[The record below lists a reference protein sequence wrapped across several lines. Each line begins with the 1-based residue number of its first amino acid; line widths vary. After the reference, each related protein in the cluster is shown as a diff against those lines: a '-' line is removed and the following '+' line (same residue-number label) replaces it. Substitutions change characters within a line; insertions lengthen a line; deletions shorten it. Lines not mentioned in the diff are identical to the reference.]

1 MKQIVIAANWK
12 MNTNLNEAIDLV
24 TSLKKLLS
32 SSVKATTIICPP
44 FVYLPEINSILK
56 DSNIYVG
63 AQNMY
68 FEEKGAFTGE
78 ISPSMVA
85 NFCKFVILGHSERR
99 SIFGESNELINKKVH
114 AALVNDLTPILC
126 VGESQKERE
135 EGLAEKIIHEQ
146 LTVGLNQID
155 NIENVQ
161 IAYEPVWAI
170 GTGIAATPE
179 LANEIMDGT
188 IKSTLKSLYND
199 EQVERVPLLYGGSV
213 NSDNI
218 EENVL
223 MPVINGALVGGASL
237 KSEEFSLIVTKAE
250 SVIH

>member
-1 MKQIVIAANWK
+1 

-24 TSLKKLLS
+24 TSLKKLLA

-135 EGLAEKIIHEQ
+135 EGLAE
-146 LTVGLNQID
+146 
-155 NIENVQ
+155 
-161 IAYEPVWAI
+161 
-170 GTGIAATPE
+170 
-179 LANEIMDGT
+179 
-188 IKSTLKSLYND
+188 
-199 EQVERVPLLYGGSV
+199 
-213 NSDNI
+213 
-218 EENVL
+218 
-223 MPVINGALVGGASL
+223 
-237 KSEEFSLIVTKAE
+237 
-250 SVIH
+250 

>member
-24 TSLKKLLS
+24 TSLKKLLA

-218 EENVL
+218 EEYVS
-223 MPVINGALVGGASL
+223 MPGINGALVGGASL

>member
-126 VGESQKERE
+126 VGESQKNDVCVFVRR
-135 EGLAEKIIHEQ
+135 
-146 LTVGLNQID
+146 VS
-155 NIENVQ
+155 V
-161 IAYEPVWAI
+161 
-170 GTGIAATPE
+170 
-179 LANEIMDGT
+179 
-188 IKSTLKSLYND
+188 ST
-199 EQVERVPLLYGGSV
+199 
-213 NSDNI
+213 
-218 EENVL
+218 
-223 MPVINGALVGGASL
+223 
-237 KSEEFSLIVTKAE
+237 
-250 SVIH
+250 